1 MRSPFRFAAAIAL
14 TGAVLAACSGGAT
27 PTPAPTAAPTAVATS
42 APTEAPTP
50 APTPDACAPENLAT
64 LTAGTLTIGA
74 DNPAYPP
81 YFAHREGGNTPP
93 WEESDFTGD
102 PTTGEGFEGATAYA
116 VAQALGFAKEK
127 VAWVVV
133 PFNNS
138 YAPGPK
144 TFDFYITQVS
154 YKPERATAADLSDG
168 YYDVLQSVVALK
180 GSPIASATTL
190 TELAA
195 YKLGAQVG
203 TTSYDA
209 IVDTIGIDPAKV
221 GVFDTNDAAIEALK
235 NKQIDGIVVD
245 LPTADFITNVQVENS
260 VAVGKFDTGKR
271 EHFSLVLA
279 KGSPLTT
286 CVNAV
291 IRKLTDDGTL
301 KGFVATWL
309 PFQDGVPTFK
319 P

>member
-1 MRSPFRFAAAIAL
+1 
-14 TGAVLAACSGGAT
+14 
-27 PTPAPTAAPTAVATS
+27 
-42 APTEAPTP
+42 
-50 APTPDACAPENLAT
+50 
-64 LTAGTLTIGA
+64 
-74 DNPAYPP
+74 
-81 YFAHREGGNTPP
+81 
-93 WEESDFTGD
+93 
-102 PTTGEGFEGATAYA
+102 
-116 VAQALGFAKEK
+116 
-127 VAWVVV
+127 
-133 PFNNS
+133 
-138 YAPGPK
+138 
-144 TFDFYITQVS
+144 
-154 YKPERATAADLSDG
+154 
-168 YYDVLQSVVALK
+168 
-180 GSPIASATTL
+180 
-190 TELAA
+190 
-195 YKLGAQVG
+195 VG